1 MSTTPPRAQR
11 GKILV
16 VDDAPDTLELFLKRL
31 LKSGYQVRTAISGAK
46 AIESAQAD
54 PPDLILLD
62 ILMPV
67 MDGFEVCEQI
77 KADERTRDVPIIFI
91 SALGEKEHI
100 LQAFRMGGVDYVTK
114 PFQWEEVLARVET
127 HLTLRR
133 LQYSYQEEI
142 AELDA
147 FAHTVAHDL
156 KSPLASL
163 IASLELLSDPVTK
176 LTAEQ
181 REERLHNA
189 ARSARKMHNI
199 IEELLLL
206 AGIRRDEVLVT
217 ALDMGRI
224 VMEVFQR
231 VDFLI
236 EETQAQIVIPNEW
249 PQALGYGPWV
259 EEIWINYV
267 GNALKYG
274 GTPPLIEVG
283 GTAQEDGMVRFWVR
297 DNGAG
302 LKQEDLS
309 RLFIPFTQLNQ
320 VQAKGQGLG
329 LSIVRRIVERLGGQV
344 RVESKIGEG
353 STFSFTLPGVR
364 E

>member
-1 MSTTPPRAQR
+1 MSTIQPQQ
-11 GKILV
+11 GNILV
-16 VDDAPDTLELFLKRL
+16 VDDSLETLDLLLKRL
-31 LKSGYQVRTAISGAK
+31 FKRGYQVRTAISGER
-46 AIESAQAD
+46 AIESARAD

-62 ILMPV
+62 ILMPG
-67 MDGFEVCEQI
+67 MDGFEVCKQL

-91 SALGEKEHI
+91 SALGEKERV
-100 LQAFRMGGVDYVTK
+100 LQAFRTGGVDYVTK

-127 HLTLRR
+127 HLTLRK
-133 LQYSYQEEI
+133 LQRSYQEEI

-156 KSPLASL
+156 KSPLTSL
-163 IASLELLSDPVTK
+163 IASLELLSNPHRE
-176 LTAEQ
+176 LLAEQ
-181 REERLHNA
+181 RAERLHSA

-206 AGIRRDEVLVT
+206 AGIRRDEVLLT
-217 ALDMGRI
+217 PLDMGRI

-236 EETQAQIVIPNEW
+236 EEAQAKIVIPNEW

-274 GTPPLIEVG
+274 GAPPLIEVG
-283 GTAQEDGMVRFWVR
+283 GTLQEDGMVRFWVR

-344 RVESKIGEG
+344 GVESKIGAG